1 LIQHHFI
8 TDNRKLMRLTY
19 PRSFLALLLIGFSIV
34 AAPLLFALFS
44 NAIAFER
51 LAGLSEQA
59 VHSAVRVTQSSRALL
74 SAITALERSAR
85 QYAVAGEATF
95 LDAYRA
101 NRERYLAIAGELD
114 RMELSDGQRSE
125 VVAIRQQEQT
135 INDMVV
141 KMGPVPALSQRL
153 PREFNAL
160 VERAQALVQLGDHV
174 IDQGIAELRAQA
186 EQSRN
191 SVFWLMVALIPT
203 AVALI
208 GSFTFLI
215 ARPITQ
221 VSASIRALGEG
232 HFAKP
237 IRVEGPGDMVR
248 LGEQL
253 DWLRERLVALEAQ
266 KTRFLQHISHELKTP
281 LTALREGS
289 DLLSSG
295 VVGNLNA
302 EQREIARILQENS
315 IELRK
320 LIEGLLNYS
329 AVHAQA
335 SYLDARIVPLRE
347 VVRRVVND
355 RKLAIV
361 TKGIRIELNCE
372 NVAAYCDEEK
382 VRVILDNLL
391 SNAVKYSPELGL
403 ISIKLYKER
412 GDAVFEVMD
421 EGPGIPPTEREK
433 IFEAFYRGTDVPT
446 SAVKGSGLGLSIVKE
461 YVTLH
466 RGAIE
471 VLEGPGAHFRI
482 RIPRRKSES
491 AEAAA

>member
-1 LIQHHFI
+1 
-8 TDNRKLMRLTY
+8 MRLTY

-51 LAGLSEQA
+51 LAALSEQA

-74 SAITALERSAR
+74 SAITALERTAR
-85 QYAVAGEATF
+85 QYAVAGEPTY
-95 LDAYRA
+95 LEAYRV
-101 NRERYLAIAGELD
+101 NRERYLSMARELD
-114 RMELSDGQRSE
+114 GMQLSDEQRAQLSTIE
-125 VVAIRQQEQT
+125 REERL
-135 INDMVV
+135 INDLVT
-141 KMGPVPALSQRL
+141 KLGPAPALTNRL
-153 PREFNAL
+153 PAAFNSL

-174 IDQGIAELRAQA
+174 IDQGIAELRTQA

-191 SVFWLMVALIPT
+191 SVFWLMIALIPT
-203 AVALI
+203 ALALI

-215 ARPITQ
+215 SRPITQ
-221 VSASIRALGEG
+221 VSESIRGLGEG
-232 HFAKP
+232 QFARP

-253 DWLRERLVALEAQ
+253 DWLRERLVQLEAQ

-302 EQREIARILQENS
+302 EQHEIARILQENS

-335 SYLDARIVPLRE
+335 SYLDAKIVPLRE

-361 TKGIRIELNCE
+361 AKGIRIELNCE

-382 VRVILDNLL
+382 IRVVLDNLL

-403 ISIKLYKER
+403 VSIKLYKQNEF
-412 GDAVFEVMD
+412 AVFEVMD
-421 EGPGIPPTEREK
+421 EGPGIPETERER
-433 IFEAFYRGTDVPT
+433 IFEAFFRGTDIPM

-466 RGAIE
+466 RGTID
-471 VLEGPGAHFRI
+471 VLPGPGAHFRI
-482 RIPRRKSES
+482 RIPRRKSEGK
-491 AEAAA
+491 EAAA

>member
-1 LIQHHFI
+1 
-8 TDNRKLMRLTY
+8 M
-19 PRSFLALLLIGFSIV
+19 
-34 AAPLLFALFS
+34 
-44 NAIAFER
+44 
-51 LAGLSEQA
+51 
-59 VHSAVRVTQSSRALL
+59 
-74 SAITALERSAR
+74 
-85 QYAVAGEATF
+85 
-95 LDAYRA
+95 
-101 NRERYLAIAGELD
+101 
-114 RMELSDGQRSE
+114 
-125 VVAIRQQEQT
+125 
-135 INDMVV
+135 
-141 KMGPVPALSQRL
+141 
-153 PREFNAL
+153 
-160 VERAQALVQLGDHV
+160 QLGDHV
-174 IDQGIAELRAQA
+174 IDQGITELRTQA

-191 SVFWLMVALIPT
+191 SVFWLMIALIPT

-221 VSASIRALGEG
+221 VSESIRGLGEG
-232 HFAKP
+232 QFARP

-253 DWLRERLVALEAQ
+253 DWLRERLLALEAQ

-302 EQREIARILQENS
+302 EQREIANILQENS

-335 SYLDARIVPLRE
+335 SYLDAKIVPLRE

-382 VRVILDNLL
+382 IRVVLDNLL
-391 SNAVKYSPELGL
+391 SNAVKYSPEMGL
-403 ISIKLYKER
+403 VSIKLYKQNEY
-412 GDAVFEVMD
+412 AVFEVMD
-421 EGPGIPPTEREK
+421 EGPGVPAAERER
-433 IFEAFYRGTDVPT
+433 IFEAFYRGTDIPM

-466 RGAIE
+466 RGTIE

-482 RIPRRKSES
+482 RIPRRKVEGK
-491 AEAAA
+491 EAAA

>member
-1 LIQHHFI
+1 
-8 TDNRKLMRLTY
+8 MRLTY

-74 SAITALERSAR
+74 STITALERTAR
-85 QYAVAGEATF
+85 QYAVAGEPTY
-95 LDAYRA
+95 LEAYRV
-101 NRERYLAIAGELD
+101 NRERYLSMARELD
-114 RMELSDGQRSE
+114 GMRLSDEQRAQLTALE
-125 VVAIRQQEQT
+125 REEQL
-135 INDMVV
+135 INDMVTRL
-141 KMGPVPALSQRL
+141 GPVPALTNRL
-153 PREFNAL
+153 PAEFNSL

-174 IDQGIAELRAQA
+174 IDQGIMELRTQA

-191 SVFWLMVALIPT
+191 SVFWLMIALIPT

-221 VSASIRALGEG
+221 VSESIRGLGEG
-232 HFAKP
+232 QFGRP

-253 DWLRERLVALEAQ
+253 DWLRERLVQLEAQ

-335 SYLDARIVPLRE
+335 SYLDAKIVPLRE

-361 TKGIRIELNCE
+361 AKGIRIEINCE

-382 VRVILDNLL
+382 IRVVLDNLL

-403 ISIKLYKER
+403 VSIKLYKEN
-412 GDAVFEVMD
+412 DFAVFEVLD
-421 EGPGIPPTEREK
+421 EGPGVPEAERER
-433 IFEAFYRGTDVPT
+433 IFEAFYRGTDVPM

-466 RGAIE
+466 RGTVE
-471 VLEGPGAHFRI
+471 VLTGPGAHFRI
-482 RIPRRKSES
+482 RIPRRKSEGR
-491 AEAAA
+491 EAAA

>member
-1 LIQHHFI
+1 
-8 TDNRKLMRLTY
+8 MRLTY

-74 SAITALERSAR
+74 SSITALERTAR
-85 QYAVAGEATF
+85 QYAVAGEPTY
-95 LDAYRA
+95 LEAYRA
-101 NRERYLAIAGELD
+101 NRERYLSMTRELD
-114 RMELSDGQRSE
+114 GMQLSDEQRAQLT
-125 VVAIRQQEQT
+125 AIEREERL
-135 INDMVV
+135 INDLVTRL
-141 KMGPVPALSQRL
+141 GPVPALTNRL
-153 PREFNAL
+153 PLAFNSL

-174 IDQGIAELRAQA
+174 IDQGILELRTQA

-191 SVFWLMVALIPT
+191 SVFWLMIALIPT

-221 VSASIRALGEG
+221 VSESIRGLGEG
-232 HFAKP
+232 QFGRP

-253 DWLRERLVALEAQ
+253 DWLRERLLALEAQ

-302 EQREIARILQENS
+302 EQREIAHILQENS

-335 SYLDARIVPLRE
+335 SYLDAKIVPLRE

-361 TKGIRIELNCE
+361 AKGIRIELNCE

-382 VRVILDNLL
+382 IRVVLDNLL
-391 SNAVKYSPELGL
+391 SNAVKYSPEMGL
-403 ISIKLYKER
+403 VSIKLYKQSEH
-412 GDAVFEVMD
+412 AVFEVMD
-421 EGPGIPPTEREK
+421 EGPGVPAAERER
-433 IFEAFYRGTDVPT
+433 IFEAFYRGTDVPM

-466 RGAIE
+466 RGTIE
-471 VLEGPGAHFRI
+471 VLDGPGAHFRI
-482 RIPRRKSES
+482 RIPRRKSEGR
-491 AEAAA
+491 EAAA